1 MVLKPLSKHTYNGCR
16 CILLMWYYYIFLGK
30 EETPDYTP
38 GIKQFGNAKISFKDD
53 DYFKKVKK
61 LSQSS

>member
-1 MVLKPLSKHTYNGCR
+1 MVLNPLSKHTYN
-16 CILLMWYYYIFLGK
+16 LMVVDAFYWCGTITYFLGK

-53 DYFKKVKK
+53 DYFKKV
-61 LSQSS
+61 